1 MSELSHEYPLLPA
14 LGCVVW
20 RRREPI
26 GNFVL
31 PSSGQWLVL
40 PVSHTFPYMDICRL
54 WRHKARRRRPG
65 KMFPTTS
72 PVEMAEPWVRVV
84 VLKYSLKGD
93 NSTDC
98 SAASWEIEW
107 VRVSQILSVT
117 VEQLSYIRISCQYV
131 HEHLNKA
138 LQSEQNSC
146 DLTIEL

>member
-1 MSELSHEYPLLPA
+1 MLMIMWTKFSIAVINFFFHSRQCLSWVMNILYSLC
-14 LGCVVW
+14 CVVW

-54 WRHKARRRRPG
+54 WRHKARRWRPG

-93 NSTDC
+93 NSTDG
-98 SAASWEIEW
+98 SASQLGDG
-107 VRVSQILSVT
+107 VSQSQPDTLSHSGT
-117 VEQLSYIRISCQYV
+117 VELYK
-131 HEHLNKA
+131 N
-138 LQSEQNSC
+138 
-146 DLTIEL
+146 